1 MEVTYKKHINI
12 DKKNRTEFL
21 LINWDYEDGGDYLA
35 KIFCKEFDM
44 SAEEKVDYIYFSIIK
59 LYLDKITYE
68 LMWHEDFGN
77 VIYSVEQDEK
87 IVATLEQ
94 RLKVVLSILNEKL
107 KAN

>member
-1 MEVTYKKHINI
+1 MEVTYKKHINL

-35 KIFCKEFDM
+35 KIFCKEFGM
-44 SAEEKVDYIYFSIIK
+44 SAEEKVDYIYFSVIK
-59 LYLDKITYE
+59 LHLDKITYE

-107 KAN
+107 KAH

>member
-1 MEVTYKKHINI
+1 
-12 DKKNRTEFL
+12 
-21 LINWDYEDGGDYLA
+21 
-35 KIFCKEFDM
+35 M

-59 LYLDKITYE
+59 LHLDEIIYE

-107 KAN
+107 KVN

>member
-1 MEVTYKKHINI
+1 MEVTYKKHINV

-35 KIFCKEFDM
+35 KIFCREFDM
-44 SAEEKVDYIYFSIIK
+44 SAEEKVDYIYFSVIK
-59 LYLDKITYE
+59 LHLDRTTYE

-87 IVATLEQ
+87 IVSTLEQ
-94 RLKVVLSILNEKL
+94 RLKVVLSILNKKL